1 MTPNEVFF
9 GLITAAII
17 ALVIALI
24 WLCLRVGQ
32 AIESLKG
39 FLETSEQSIQ
49 ESLGEVSQN
58 LKSLRTLTDNV
69 NTAADNVLTFTG
81 SFREIG
87 NGVKQIAAN
96 IRQIGDIVQSL
107 GTETFASVNGV
118 RAGLRTGFEVFLKN
132 LFRTGETR

>member
-32 AIESLKG
+32 ALESLRG
-39 FLETSEQSIQ
+39 FLKTSEQSIQ

-81 SFREIG
+81 SLQRD
-87 NGVKQIAAN
+87 
-96 IRQIGDIVQSL
+96 RQW
-107 GTETFASVNGV
+107 
-118 RAGLRTGFEVFLKN
+118 
-132 LFRTGETR
+132 GEADSG

>member
-17 ALVIALI
+17 ALAIALI

-32 AIESLKG
+32 AVLGLKG
-39 FLETSEQSIQ
+39 FLETSQQSIQ

-58 LKSLRTLTDNV
+58 LRSLRTLTDNV
-69 NTAADNVLTFTG
+69 NTAADNLMSFTG
-81 SFREIG
+81 SIREIG
-87 NGVKQIAAN
+87 NGVKQIAGN

-107 GTETFASVNGV
+107 GTETLASVHGV

-132 LFRTGETR
+132 LFRSGETR

>member
-32 AIESLKG
+32 ALESLRG
-39 FLETSEQSIQ
+39 FLKTSEQSIQ

-107 GTETFASVNGV
+107 GV
-118 RAGLRTGFEVFLKN
+118 RPLPLYMGCAPVSGLVSRYF
-132 LFRTGETR
+132 